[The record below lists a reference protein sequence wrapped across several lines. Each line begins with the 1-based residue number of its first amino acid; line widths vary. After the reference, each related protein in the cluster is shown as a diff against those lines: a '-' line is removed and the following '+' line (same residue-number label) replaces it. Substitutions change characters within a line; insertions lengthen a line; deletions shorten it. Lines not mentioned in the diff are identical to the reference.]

1 MAANREISAVAEDYL
16 EAILKLS
23 GEKGAARVKDLAA
36 ELGVHKSTVSL
47 TLKGLA
53 EKGLVDYSPYEM
65 ARLTPDGEAVA
76 NEVTRSH
83 EVIRRFLVRVLGVD
97 EAAAGENACRAEHV
111 IDDSVKERMA
121 AAVRL
126 AKSGGG
132 AAVAGFRTAL
142 EDFMKKEELALKK
155 GRSAGAGVALAEMRE
170 GSRGTVCEIRGG
182 RGMVHRLAEMGIKPG
197 TAFTLVRGSGPAIVE
212 CGGHR
217 LIIGRGMVEDIMVKP
232 S

>member
-1 MAANREISAVAEDYL
+1 MPANHEISAVAEDYL

-23 GEKGAARVKDLAA
+23 GEKGAARVRDLAA

-47 TLKGLA
+47 ALKALA

-83 EVIRRFLVRVLGVD
+83 EVIRRFLVRVLGMD
-97 EAAAGENACRAEHV
+97 EATAGENACRAEHV

-126 AKSGGG
+126 SKSGGD
-132 AAVAGFRTAL
+132 AVAGFRTAL
-142 EDFMKKEELALKK
+142 EGFMKKEAHALKR
-155 GRSAGAGVALAEMRE
+155 GRAGGAGVALAEMRE
-170 GSRGTVCEIRGG
+170 GSGGTVCEIRGG

-197 TAFTLVRGSGPAIVE
+197 TALTLVRGRGPAIVE

-232 S
+232 A